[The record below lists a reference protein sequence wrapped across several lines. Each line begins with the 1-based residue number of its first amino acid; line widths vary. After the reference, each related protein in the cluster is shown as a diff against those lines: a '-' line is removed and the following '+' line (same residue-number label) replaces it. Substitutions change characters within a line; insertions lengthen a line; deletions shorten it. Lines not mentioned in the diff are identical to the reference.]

1 MFARSPKKH
10 TRQKSFS
17 VQQLAP
23 RSFYEAVAICETD
36 DVAIVREL
44 LHSNN
49 RNVAPYCVFYACF
62 GAPHPVKTLNMLFN
76 SGCNMETPIPKLP
89 KEGPFSAE
97 VRSLVSVFGNTEC
110 AGTHLCFS
118 TLILAPVKHLPDG
131 D

>member
-1 MFARSPKKH
+1 MNVGLLLKTKIGTNKDEKTKRYFVGYFTMFARSPKTKH

-97 VRSLVSVFGNTEC
+97 VRS
-110 AGTHLCFS
+110 
-118 TLILAPVKHLPDG
+118 
-131 D
+131 